1 METKDFYYDLPEE
14 LIAQVPLKD
23 RTNSRLLVL
32 DKGSVK
38 EFDKPLELFKHN
50 GIFREMCDKSKITE
64 SDFEK

>member
-1 METKDFYYDLPEE
+1 MHCSQVKTIIQYDR
-14 LIAQVPLKD
+14 I
-23 RTNSRLLVL
+23 LVL